1 MTVRRKPGTPLLLGA
16 LGAVV
21 LACASSPPPAEQQ
34 KQEKW
39 PEATRTDYEHKDDP
53 CKNKDGTS
61 KECSTDKDC
70 CEGYVC
76 GHDPERSKVAHYCI
90 GG

>member
-1 MTVRRKPGTPLLLGA
+1 MTVRRKLGTTLLLGA
-16 LGAVV
+16 LGAVAV
-21 LACASSPPPAEQQ
+21 ACASSPPPA

-53 CKNKDGTS
+53 CKEKDGTS
-61 KECSTDKDC
+61 KACSTDQDC

-76 GHDPERSKVAHYCI
+76 GHDPERSKVAHYCV